1 MSSTIVTA
9 VDQSPRRLV
18 RLVPAGV
25 RQDRQERQERQELQ
39 DSPEPPEPAPSSTVG
54 HDRGRPAHCRIAMQ
68 FED

>member
-1 MSSTIVTA
+1 MSSTIATA

-25 RQDRQERQERQELQ
+25 RQERHELQ
-39 DSPEPPEPAPSSTVG
+39 DSPEPPEPAPAPTVG

>member
-1 MSSTIVTA
+1 MSSTIATATA

-25 RQDRQERQERQELQ
+25 RQERQELQ
-39 DSPEPPEPAPSSTVG
+39 DSPEPPEPAPAPTVG

>member
-1 MSSTIVTA
+1 MSSTIATA

-25 RQDRQERQERQELQ
+25 RQDRQERHELQ
-39 DSPEPPEPAPSSTVG
+39 DSPEPPEPAPATTVG

>member
-25 RQDRQERQERQELQ
+25 RQDRQERQELQ
-39 DSPEPPEPAPSSTVG
+39 DSPEPPEPAPAPTVG
-54 HDRGRPAHCRIAMQ
+54 RDRDRPAHCRIAMQ